1 MFRFTQ
7 TIIRELSACA
17 SLSYNV
23 DFGYISLF
31 EVIGIVAAY
40 FVHSCCACGS
50 CTVQIQSAQCMIQNC
65 TKSMTE
71 QNMQPQYR

>member
-31 EVIGIVAAY
+31 EVIGIVAAH
-40 FVHSCCACGS
+40 FVHSAMNRPSLIFRVKLSLGRS
-50 CTVQIQSAQCMIQNC
+50 TL
-65 TKSMTE
+65 TPTHSMTSSA
-71 QNMQPQYR
+71 RHVI